1 MLEDSWLPADRFP
14 GLLERD
20 LSGSVYALM
29 RDAYGSAPVRASER
43 LSAVAAGDGDAA
55 ALGVRP
61 GAPLLLVE
69 REAVA
74 ADGVR
79 VERARDLHRGAF
91 VVERR

>member
-1 MLEDSWLPADRFP
+1 
-14 GLLERD
+14 
-20 LSGSVYALM
+20 M
-29 RDAYGSAPVRASER
+29 RDAYGSEPVRASER
-43 LSAVAAGDGDAA
+43 LSAVAAGADAA
-55 ALGVRP
+55 PLGVRP